1 VYWHG
6 NEVHIR
12 NPRHASALGIETVY
26 QDLALCDNL
35 NVIQNLFL
43 GREPTSFGVL
53 DEAAMEAESARTM
66 QRLAVTTLQS
76 LDQRVGSLSGGQ
88 RQAVAI
94 ARSLLWHSQLVIL
107 DERTASL
114 GVSQTE
120 VVLTLARRLA
130 GEGVGVILISHNMN
144 DVFRVADRIAVLY
157 VGADGRRR
165 PGRTNRSTTH
175 RRVDDARRTGESV
188 PTGHRQ
194 QRVAVQFASLCGC
207 GWRGRSN
214 DEQPVMAMARM
225 RAHAGRQRRT
235 SVPEDSDLSP

>member
-1 VYWHG
+1 MYWHG

-157 VGADGRRR
+157 LGQMVGVIPVGETDPRHIVELMTLGELVSRSRPVTDNNGWPSSSRASAVVDGEVAA
-165 PGRTNRSTTH
+165 TT
-175 RRVDDARRTGESV
+175 S
-188 PTGHRQ
+188 
-194 QRVAVQFASLCGC
+194 
-207 GWRGRSN
+207 
-214 DEQPVMAMARM
+214 
-225 RAHAGRQRRT
+225 
-235 SVPEDSDLSP
+235 SP